1 LALLRL
7 SAPAVGGNSSGGDAR
22 FNTPRA
28 TFSLPNTSARL
39 PEFGVTVVGSPEKPA
54 IADFRPI
61 QTFTPVLGSDVQQ
74 ITTTLRQELIASAS
88 IFPTPVTFTTTALNS
103 GSSNTSGLGQQDV
116 VLPATFSRYQEFL
129 QQPQTGI
136 VRIFPAPLR
145 RQPISQVP
153 NHPESVVTGEFP
165 LIPITTVGNNPTL
178 ALASSSGIPRL
189 ALEIDNAGNLQIAQ
203 PGIDYGFIWNG
214 GAGDL
219 EQFIKNRAELSNQTE
234 YRFFLSYNPPRYLE
248 ELQID
253 RRRFLTGKVDNF
265 APSSLRSVGV
275 PLAVNQIYLV
285 RLVQFQLPA
294 VLLNRQ
300 VVPRRD
306 RRYLDQILQTPSS
319 DIVVALQPVEQH
331 SDGSYTIVWRLV
343 NQFANPQVLDLARYL
358 DLE

>member
-1 LALLRL
+1 
-7 SAPAVGGNSSGGDAR
+7 
-22 FNTPRA
+22 
-28 TFSLPNTSARL
+28 
-39 PEFGVTVVGSPEKPA
+39 
-54 IADFRPI
+54 
-61 QTFTPVLGSDVQQ
+61 
-74 ITTTLRQELIASAS
+74 
-88 IFPTPVTFTTTALNS
+88 
-103 GSSNTSGLGQQDV
+103 
-116 VLPATFSRYQEFL
+116 
-129 QQPQTGI
+129 
-136 VRIFPAPLR
+136 
-145 RQPISQVP
+145 
-153 NHPESVVTGEFP
+153 VVTGEFP
-165 LIPITTVGNNPTL
+165 LIPITTVNNNP
-178 ALASSSGIPRL
+178 AIARL

-203 PGIDYGFIWNG
+203 PGIDYGFIWKV

-219 EQFIKNRAELSNQTE
+219 EQFIKNRAELSNQAE
-234 YRFFLSYNPPRYLE
+234 YRFFLSYNPPSYLE

-294 VLLNRQ
+294 VLLSRQ
-300 VVPRRD
+300 VVPRRN

-319 DIVVALQPVEQH
+319 DVVVALQPVEQH